1 MNKIKHIG
9 RVAVVAMSIP
19 LALLAAESGRDK
31 AVRLNGEGV
40 RLLEAQDYKGAMG
53 KFLEAL
59 ATSPECA
66 AAAKNAGKVLILSQ
80 KFGEAKEVLE
90 RTLREVPDDAGCM
103 VLMVQA
109 CAFLGETK
117 ECVKWIERLAEA
129 GDAPTVR
136 SLPLLLRD
144 QGALREAAVAAEAS
158 VRKDGADEVRW
169 LNRGLVADAIPNRVI
184 AEESYRKAIEL
195 KPDYVDALVN
205 LGNLYERIGRIGDMF
220 ATYEKAYA
228 TKACS
233 LTEYN
238 LGRKLV
244 MEKRDVSRG
253 LDLLHSASAGDD
265 EAAAAARTMLNKMIG
280 LLKKDGGAK

>member
-1 MNKIKHIG
+1 M
-9 RVAVVAMSIP
+9 VVAMSIP
-19 LALLAAESGRDK
+19 LMSMAAESNLDK
-31 AVRLNGEGV
+31 AARLNDEGV
-40 RLLEAQDYKGAMG
+40 KMMQSQDYTGAMG

-59 ATSPECA
+59 ATSPKCA
-66 AAAKNAGKVLILSQ
+66 AAAKNAGKALILSQ
-80 KFGEAKEVLE
+80 KFGEAKEVLA

-117 ECVKWIERLAEA
+117 ECVKWIEKLAET

-136 SLPLLLRD
+136 SLPLLLRN
-144 QGALREAAVAAEAS
+144 QGALREAAVAAEVS

-184 AEESYRKAIEL
+184 AEESYRKAVEL
-195 KPDYVDALVN
+195 KPGYVDALVN
-205 LGNLYERIGRIGDMF
+205 LGNLYERIGRMDDMF
-220 ATYEKAYA
+220 AAYEKAYA
-228 TKACS
+228 AKACP

-244 MEKRDVSRG
+244 MEKKDVSRG
-253 LDLLHSASAGDD
+253 LDLLNSASAGDD
-265 EAAAAARTMLNKMIG
+265 EAAAAARAMMNKMVG